1 MRSRIVSAAAAA
13 CVVWFTCLGFA
24 WGAPRPSAA
33 AGKAAAAGPAEIVLL
48 GTPDPR
54 GWSPNATIWR
64 YLETWQTDL
73 ARLADGRLMRVD
85 PLNPRVGFAGSK
97 IWEEQGSGRNHKQLR
112 FSIRAAGRV
121 VGSPPPPADW
131 RQPQFDDGDWIRTPR
146 PMGSHYRSL
155 AVVCLRGKF
164 EVDDPAQVEELS
176 LAASFQGGVV
186 AYLNGHEV
194 ARASLPQG
202 KIDFETLA
210 DDYPKEVYLA
220 SPNCLLTQTN
230 ASSAVIG
237 EDDAS
242 QVLKDA
248 GLADRYKRRFRHLRA
263 ALPAKL
269 LQKGVNVLAIEVHRA
284 AADESMFTLMSPKE
298 MGYNVQDNRSFWW
311 NRASLEGLKLTAK
324 APPAAVAGNLAR
336 PKGIQAWNWPVAEP
350 IDLRTYGDPNE
361 PLGPIR
367 LCGARNGA
375 YSGQIVV
382 SSPAAIQG
390 LTAEA
395 GALRAPGGGVIPAGR
410 VLVRFPQIHA
420 RSSMGFA
427 ALEPAVPGTIAAVER
442 REAGVLAM
450 QPVWVTVEVPRDAP
464 AGDYTGTLSVRAEGL
479 ARADVPIRLHVSG
492 WALPEPQDFTTHMGF
507 VQSPDSVAMRY
518 GVPMWSEPHWRLI
531 ERSLAVLGKIATKE
545 LTIPLVR
552 KSQFGN
558 EHAML
563 WWVRQEDGS
572 YQPDCQVVAR
582 YVALAAKHLGKIPV
596 VIFYVSEGEE
606 DRTIPWLTGF
616 DPRTG
621 EWAAIKGPRWGTAEA
636 RDFWK
641 PAIAGFRQVLAR
653 HGLQSALAFGYHAD
667 GGNGPEC
674 AKECIADLK
683 ELAPEARWVRL
694 GHGWFGN
701 QRLDCGPN
709 GNPYA
714 RVALVGNYAVY
725 WDPEHDRPFYGWQN
739 PYVVTAYPRDQYIDR
754 ILLRHYRFG
763 AEAILLTGQRDPPAG
778 WGLSDFAGEFGRN
791 TFLGMRGF
799 APAGGDFWPV
809 LGDRRGYHD
818 IIARFND
825 PGAGHWDPRGSWST
839 VALNGFQNTFIVGDG
854 QDGPVSSVQVE
865 VLREG
870 LQEAEARVFV
880 QNALLQPERAERL
893 GPDLAR
899 RAKRLCDQRTWEL
912 RYLTEYAVTGYCK
925 AAWPAHYLTDYRAW
939 QQRSRELYDLAAEV
953 AAALGNR
960 RPGKEAQP

>member
-367 LCGARNGA
+367 LCGARNGGFA
-375 YSGQIVV
+375 GQVVV
-382 SSPAAIQG
+382 SSTAAIQG
-390 LTAEA
+390 LAAEA
-395 GALRAPGGGVIPAGR
+395 TELKGPGGAVIPRSRVQVRYPRYHAKSDVGFSALEASAAAEIGLLPRAPGGPV
-410 VLVRFPQIHA
+410 
-420 RSSMGFA
+420 
-427 ALEPAVPGTIAAVER
+427 
-442 REAGVLAM
+442 AM
-450 QPVWVTVEVPRDAP
+450 QPVWLTVEVPGDAP
-464 AGDYTGTLSVRAEGL
+464 AGDYSGTLTVRAEGL
-479 ARADVPIRLHVSG
+479 PPTAAPIQLHVSG
-492 WALPEPQDFTTHMGF
+492 WTLPDPQNHVAHMGY
-507 VQSPDSVAMRY
+507 VQSPDSVALRY
-518 GVPMWSEPHWRLI
+518 GVPMWSEPHWKLI
-531 ERSLAVLGKIATKE
+531 EQSLAVLGRIATKE
-545 LTIPLVR
+545 LTIPLIR
-552 KSQFGN
+552 RTQFGN

-563 WWVRQEDGS
+563 WWIRQADGS
-572 YQPDCQVVAR
+572 YRPDFQVIER
-582 YVALAAKHLGKIPV
+582 YVKLAVEHLGKIPV
-596 VIFYVSEGEE
+596 VIFYVSEGED
-606 DRTIPWLTGF
+606 DRTIPWITEF
-616 DPRTG
+616 DPQTG
-621 EWAAIKGPRWGTAEA
+621 EWIDARGPRWGTEEA
-636 RDFWK
+636 RTFWK
-641 PAIAGFRQVLAR
+641 PAFDGLRQLLAR
-653 HGLQSALAFGYHAD
+653 HGLEHSFSLGYHAD

-674 AKECIADLK
+674 AKECIEDLK
-683 ELAPEARWVRL
+683 LLVPEGRWVRL
-694 GHGWFGN
+694 GHGWFGH
-701 QRLDCGPN
+701 QKLDCAPN

-714 RVALVGNYAVY
+714 RVALVGNYAVL
-725 WDPEHDRPFYGWQN
+725 WDPEKDQPFYGWRN
-739 PYVVTAYPRDQYIDR
+739 PYVVTAYPRDQYIDA
-754 ILLRHYRFG
+754 ILLRHYRFC
-763 AEAILLTGQRDPPAG
+763 AELILLTGQRDPPAG
-778 WGLSDFAGEFGRN
+778 WGLTDFAGQFGRD

-799 APAGGDFWPV
+799 GPAGGDFWPV
-809 LGDRRGYHD
+809 LGGRGGWHD
-818 IIARFND
+818 IIARYND
-825 PGAGHWDPRGSWST
+825 PAAGHWDPRSSWST
-839 VALNGFQNTFIVGDG
+839 VQLNGFQNTFIVGDG
-854 QDGPVSSVQVE
+854 ADGPVASVQVE

-870 LQEAEARVFV
+870 LQEADARVFV
-880 QNALLQPERAERL
+880 QNALLDENLAARL

-899 RAKRLCDQRTWEL
+899 RCKLLCDQRTWEL
-912 RYLTEYAVTGYCK
+912 RYLCEYTVTGYSK
-925 AAWPAHYLTDYRAW
+925 MAWPAHYILDPSAW
-939 QQRSRELYDLAAEV
+939 RQRSRQLYDMAAEV
-953 AAALGNR
+953 AETLRGNPAER
-960 RPGKEAQP
+960 KQQR